1 MSMKKSF
8 FASACFMAAS
18 FASLTIATPA
28 QASDVE
34 NPWLIRLRVIDVIP
48 DESADIEAIGGDVD
62 ISNRIIPELDISY
75 FFTENF
81 AAELILATNKH
92 NVEAVGTALGDVDLG
107 SVTLLPPTLLAQYH
121 FAPRASFRPYVGAG
135 INYTLFYN
143 DKPGAVVDVDYDN
156 GFGFA
161 LQAGVDIPVNDT
173 YFLNVDVKKLF
184 LGTDVTVNAGA
195 AGTVGA
201 DVDIDPWVIGVGV
214 GRRF

>member
-34 NPWLIRLRVIDVIP
+34 SPWLIRLRVIDVIP

-161 LQAGVDIPVNDT
+161 LQAGADIPVNDT